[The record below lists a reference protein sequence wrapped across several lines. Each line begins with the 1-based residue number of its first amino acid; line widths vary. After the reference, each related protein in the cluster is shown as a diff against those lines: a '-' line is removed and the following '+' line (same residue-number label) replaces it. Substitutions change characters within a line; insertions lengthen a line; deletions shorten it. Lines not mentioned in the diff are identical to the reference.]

1 MKRPAGSQ
9 HTISFLSRSLKKV
22 GRSVGRKKPGAI
34 ARQVMAH
41 PKIRKAIV
49 KVMGKVIRE
58 DMQRVCSKKTPSMLR
73 KRSPAALESFCWKDL
88 SEELERTAP
97 VFTQILT
104 ECVTRKRRKR
114 SVVGK
119 SYSAQDTA
127 VMGVCAAILLRHR
140 NQRLNLFQRIVS
152 ILMYSGHAP
161 QRVSYYSLVF
171 I

>member
-58 DMQRVCSKKTPSMLR
+58 DFAAR
-73 KRSPAALESFCWKDL
+73 KHLQCYGSDP
-88 SEELERTAP
+88 
-97 VFTQILT
+97 
-104 ECVTRKRRKR
+104 RR
-114 SVVGK
+114 
-119 SYSAQDTA
+119 
-127 VMGVCAAILLRHR
+127 L
-140 NQRLNLFQRIVS
+140 
-152 ILMYSGHAP
+152 
-161 QRVSYYSLVF
+161 
-171 I
+171 

>member
-41 PKIRKAIV
+41 PTIRKAIV

-73 KRSPAALESFCWKDL
+73 KRSPAALKSFCWKDL

-97 VFTQILT
+97 VFTQ
-104 ECVTRKRRKR
+104 
-114 SVVGK
+114 SV
-119 SYSAQDTA
+119 
-127 VMGVCAAILLRHR
+127 
-140 NQRLNLFQRIVS
+140 
-152 ILMYSGHAP
+152 
-161 QRVSYYSLVF
+161 
-171 I
+171 